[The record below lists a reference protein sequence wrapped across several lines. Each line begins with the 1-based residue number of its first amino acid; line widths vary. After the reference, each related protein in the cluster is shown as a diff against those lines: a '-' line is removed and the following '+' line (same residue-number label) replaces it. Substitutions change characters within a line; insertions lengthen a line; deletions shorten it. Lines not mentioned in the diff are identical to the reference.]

1 MPTVSTPGPARRRAA
16 ALACAGLAA
25 WFSVA
30 AAFAQDA
37 DPARSGA
44 GTQDGPLAW
53 AVYDA
58 APFMIRQGADR
69 DRGIFDRIR
78 HLLDDR
84 LAGAPQATLAAPF
97 PRILALLRDG
107 AELCFIGGAQTPERD
122 GFALFSLPVAMYY
135 PLRIVV
141 RDEGRSRFEPRGS
154 LSLAALLADRSLRT
168 STLRDRVLG
177 DPIDAL
183 LRRDPPTRLH
193 SETGEAFHM
202 LLADRLDYLLEFSA
216 IAAYAQARYAR
227 DGGLVALPFVEAPP
241 PILARVMC
249 PRTDWGRRQIARIDD
264 VLRIERPAPAYREI
278 VEAWSEEADRPTIR
292 GAFDADLRP
301 RR

>member
-1 MPTVSTPGPARRRAA
+1 MPTLTIPGRARRRAA
-16 ALACAGLAA
+16 VLACAGLAA
-25 WFSVA
+25 WLSVTA
-30 AAFAQDA
+30 APAQQA
-37 DPARSGA
+37 DPARRADTGDA
-44 GTQDGPLAW
+44 PLAW

-78 HLLDDR
+78 HLLDER
-84 LAGAPQATLAAPF
+84 LAGAPQATLTAPL

-107 AELCFIGGAQTPERD
+107 AELCFIGAAQTREREA
-122 GFALFSLPVAMYY
+122 FALFSVPVAMYY

-141 RDEGRSRFEPRGS
+141 KDAGRSRFAPAGP

-168 STLRDRVLG
+168 STLRDRALG
-177 DPIDAL
+177 EPIDAL
-183 LRRDPPTRLH
+183 LRRDPPTRFH

-202 LLADRLDYLLEFSA
+202 LLAGRLDYLLEFSP
-216 IAAYAQARYAR
+216 IAAYAQSRHTR
-227 DGGLVALPFVEAPP
+227 DGDIVALPFVEAPP

-264 VLRIERPAPAYREI
+264 VLRVERPASAYRDI
-278 VEAWSEEADRPTIR
+278 VEAWSDEADRPTIR
-292 GAFDADLRP
+292 RAFDAVLLTSR
-301 RR
+301 